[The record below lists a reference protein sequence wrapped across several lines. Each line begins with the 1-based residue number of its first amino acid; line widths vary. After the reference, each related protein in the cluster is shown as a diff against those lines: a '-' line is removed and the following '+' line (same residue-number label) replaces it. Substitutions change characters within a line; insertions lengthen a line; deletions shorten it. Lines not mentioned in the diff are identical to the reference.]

1 MLTELV
7 LDHAGVVP
15 SVAVLHA
22 DDLEGAV
29 RELPDPLVLRD
40 RPTVGLPVK
49 LRGGV
54 ANCNESMIISDTV
67 HGNFIFGV
75 LH

>member
-15 SVAVLHA
+15 SVPVLHA

-54 ANCNESMIISDTV
+54 ANCNESTIISDTV

>member
-40 RPTVGLPVK
+40 RATVGLPVK

-67 HGNFIFGV
+67 HGNFILGV
-75 LH
+75 